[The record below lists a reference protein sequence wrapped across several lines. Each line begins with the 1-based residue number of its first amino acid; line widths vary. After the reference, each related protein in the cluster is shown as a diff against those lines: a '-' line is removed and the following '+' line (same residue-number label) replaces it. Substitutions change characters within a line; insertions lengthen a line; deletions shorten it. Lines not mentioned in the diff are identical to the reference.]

1 MSLIPMPDF
10 WKWVFGVT
18 LLVASLACFVK
29 PHYLRK
35 NSGTCDVWLKDA
47 VFYAVRGRWLT
58 EAESAFTEEGQFE
71 RASQVAQEVR
81 QFARDGRLAIFGKEW
96 ENSTFDP
103 ISHDYWASNQ
113 ISFLDML
120 RADPADTR
128 TETAT
133 FESKGPI
140 YKQLRANRAEFEIDL
155 ATQEKEA
162 QRIGVTVTTST
173 NHPD

>member
-1 MSLIPMPDF
+1 MGIRCYAARRVSRLLRQT
-10 WKWVFGVT
+10 T
-18 LLVASLACFVK
+18 LPK
-29 PHYLRK
+29 K

-140 YKQLRANRAEFEIDL
+140 YKQLRANRAEFKSIWPPKK
-155 ATQEKEA
+155 KEA
-162 QRIGVTVTTST
+162 QRIGVTVTTSQS
-173 NHPD
+173 P